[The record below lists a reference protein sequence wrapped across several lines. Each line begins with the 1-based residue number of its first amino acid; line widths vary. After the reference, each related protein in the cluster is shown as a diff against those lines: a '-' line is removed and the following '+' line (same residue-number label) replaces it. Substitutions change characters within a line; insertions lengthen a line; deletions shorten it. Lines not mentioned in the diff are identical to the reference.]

1 MKLGLGLCSHVL
13 MNPDGCVACR
23 NPWSNSMKMPARILC
38 GVVLL
43 IAAASLRAAP
53 SGDGS
58 WVRTQ
63 PQRGDFPLV
72 QSGRAAELVIGADDF
87 KVVSIA
93 VHDLAADVELVT
105 GRKPE
110 VHTKTEGIAGP
121 VVLIG
126 TLGQAPAIDAL
137 VAAGRLDVAALRGAW
152 ETFLIATVAN
162 PLPGVKS
169 GLVIVGSDRR
179 GTAFGVYELSQAI
192 GVSPW
197 YWWADVAPPHHDALF
212 VAAGAHRFG
221 PPSVK
226 YRGIFINDEDWGLQ
240 PWAAQKFEPEHGG
253 IGPKT
258 YAKVFELLLRLKANT
273 LWPAMHACSK
283 PFNSFPE
290 NAALADTYG
299 IVMGSSHAEPML
311 RNNVGEWPH
320 DRAADYNYVTNRDG
334 VRKYWEERVAA
345 NGRYENIYTLGM
357 RGIHDSAMQGPKTD
371 AERIRVLEQ
380 IFADQRA
387 LLAQHVR
394 PVYTQGVGRVVPN
407 APSGDTPAS
416 PSRRIGDNPPYLAE
430 GVPQIFCAYKEV
442 LPLYRG
448 GLHVPDDVTVMFP
461 DDNFGY
467 IRDYPSAGERTRR
480 GGFGVYYH
488 LSYLGA
494 PLSYLWLCTTPPA
507 LVWEEMTK
515 AYDAGAH
522 TIWIVNVGDIKPAE
536 IGTEFFLQMAWDINR
551 WRRDNLPDY
560 LVEWAGREFGAAHAR
575 EVAAIMTGYYQLN
588 FQRKPEHLQ
597 WWLPKE
603 PPRPS
608 PLTPAETQG
617 RLQAFAALRD
627 RAAKVRDALPA
638 EKRDAF
644 FETVFYPV
652 NGATLANERY
662 FAGERA
668 ALSGL
673 AGAAD
678 EARAADARLKE
689 ETRIFSEKIAD
700 GKWRGF
706 IRLEPADDDWRSMRI
721 APWKIPVFAPQPE
734 KKPGSGDVIAI
745 EAEHFSRNL
754 GRGEAAAWQTIPGLG
769 RTGEGSVAVFPTTAP
784 VVELAKAAT
793 DAPRLDY
800 AVNFTAA
807 GEFTLQTYLIPTHP
821 FAGGSLR
828 FAVALDEAAPQL
840 VELVVQDGGA
850 QWAQGVLNN
859 TRIATTRLKVPM
871 PGAHTLHIFGLEPGV
886 VLDKLVI
893 DCGGLKPSYLGPAE
907 TTGSDR

>member
-1 MKLGLGLCSHVL
+1 LAVL
-13 MNPDGCVACR
+13 FLAV
-23 NPWSNSMKMPARILC
+23 I
-38 GVVLL
+38 
-43 IAAASLRAAP
+43 SLRAASAAGP
-53 SGDGS
+53 
-58 WVRTQ
+58 WVRAQ
-63 PQRGDFPLV
+63 PQTGDFALV
-72 QSGRAAELVIGADDF
+72 QGEHAADVVIGTNDF

-93 VHDLAADVELVT
+93 AHDLAADVERVS
-105 GRKPE
+105 GRKP
-110 VHTKTEGIAGP
+110 VVRTSTEGIAGP

-137 VAAGRLDVAALRGAW
+137 VAAGRLDVAALSGAW
-152 ETFLIATVAN
+152 ETFLIATVAD
-162 PLPGVKS
+162 PLPGAKS

-197 YWWADVAPPHHDALF
+197 YWWADVAPAHRDALF
-212 VAAGAHRFG
+212 VAAGTHRFG

-240 PWAAQKFEPEHGG
+240 PWAAQTFEPEHGG

-273 LWPAMHACSK
+273 LWPAMHACTK

-290 NAALADTYG
+290 NAALADDYA

-320 DRAADYNYVTNRDG
+320 DRATDYNYVTNRDG

-345 NGRYENIYTLGM
+345 NGRYENIYTIGM
-357 RGIHDSAMQGPKTD
+357 RGIHDSNMQGPKTD

-380 IFADQRA
+380 VFADQRA
-387 LLAQHVR
+387 MLAQHVR
-394 PVYTQGVGRVVPN
+394 SPDSQGVGRVVPN
-407 APSGDTPAS
+407 APSGDTPATS
-416 PSRRIGDNPPYLAE
+416 NRRIGDNPPYLAA
-430 GVPQIFCAYKEV
+430 GPPQMFCAYKEV
-442 LPLYRG
+442 LELYRQ
-448 GLHVPDDVTVMFP
+448 GLKVPDDVTIVWP

-467 IRDYPSAGERTRR
+467 VRSFASAEERQRS

-507 LVWEEMTK
+507 LVWEEMAK
-515 AYDAGAH
+515 AYDAGAR

-575 EVAAIMTGYYQLN
+575 EIAAIMADYYRLN
-588 FQRKPEHLQ
+588 SQRKPEHLQ
-597 WWLPKE
+597 WWLPNEK
-603 PPRPS
+603 PRPS
-608 PLTPAETQG
+608 PLTPAETRQ
-617 RLQAFAALRD
+617 RLQGFATLRD
-627 RAAKVRDALPA
+627 RAAKVQAALPT
-638 EKRDAF
+638 ERRDAF

-652 NGATLANERY
+652 NGTALANERY

-668 ALSGL
+668 ARSGL
-673 AGAAD
+673 ADAAE
-678 EARAADARLKE
+678 EARAASTRLTD
-689 ETRIFSEKIAD
+689 ETRIFSEQIAN

-706 IRLEPADDDWRSMRI
+706 IRLEPADDDWRTMRI
-721 APWKIPVFAPQPE
+721 APWKIPEFSPAPAPE
-734 KKPGSGDVIAI
+734 ESTSGYISL
-745 EAEHFSRNL
+745 EAEHFIRNL
-754 GRGEAAAWQTIPGLG
+754 SRGEAAAWQIIPGLG
-769 RTGEGSVAVFPTTAP
+769 RTGEGAVAVFPTTAP
-784 VVELAKAAT
+784 SVALDKAVT

-800 AVNFTAA
+800 AVNFAAA
-807 GEFTLQTYLIPTHP
+807 GEFALQVYVIPTHP
-821 FAGGSLR
+821 IAGGSLR

-840 VELVVQDGGA
+840 VELVVNDGGA
-850 QWAQGVLNN
+850 GWAQGVLDNI
-859 TRIATTRLKVPM
+859 RIATTKLKVSA
-871 PGAHTLHIFGLEPGV
+871 PGAHTLRVFGLDAGV

-893 DCGGLKPSYLGPAE
+893 DCGGLKPSYLGPPE
-907 TTGSDR
+907 TATSDR